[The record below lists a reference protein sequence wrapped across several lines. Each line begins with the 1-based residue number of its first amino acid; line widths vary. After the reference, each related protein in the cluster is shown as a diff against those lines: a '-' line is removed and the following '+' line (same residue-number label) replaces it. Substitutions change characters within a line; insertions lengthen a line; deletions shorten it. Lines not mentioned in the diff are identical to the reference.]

1 MNTPDL
7 YGRTRIT
14 DDDETIARLLDDV
27 SVPTLLCAMV
37 HITGDPAWIR
47 DEEIKPQGLFLN
59 IYDGFMSPEA
69 QAEARARALPH
80 ILAFRDSGGELPP
93 PPSAELVQE
102 MMAFVGCA
110 EIPDDTVPMM
120 LSELNLA
127 AEGVPSPEAPP
138 IAHGDF
144 PVVVIGCGQSGL
156 LAGIRLRETGIPFTI
171 IDKNAG
177 PGGTWWENS
186 YPGARVDVGS
196 HFYCYSFEPADHWT
210 EYFSQHAE
218 LRDYFVGVMH
228 KYGIDEHCRFE
239 TEVEA
244 ATYDEAAGTWT
255 VRVRAADGTVDE
267 LPARAVISAVG
278 SLNRPKLPDIPGID
292 DFDGPSFHSIR
303 WDHSVDVTGTR
314 FALVGAGATGF
325 QIAPTIADQVG
336 QLTVFQRTAQW
347 MFPNPNYHEPV
358 PDGMKWA
365 IRHLPYFGRWFRFLI
380 LWPGAGVDLSGPRID
395 PDWDDSDGLAVSQRN
410 KSTRDFFLG
419 FMAEQIGD
427 DPDLLAKITPDYP
440 ATGKRTLQDNGSWL
454 GCLKKDNVDLIRTG
468 IEHIEAGG
476 IRTTDGVLHEADVI
490 CYATGF
496 RHNDFLW
503 PMEITG
509 RDGQTLRAFWGDEPA
524 AYLGITMPGFPNL
537 FCMYGPG
544 TNLASGGSL
553 IFHSECQITYI
564 MQCIDK
570 LIADD
575 LTSIEPTSD
584 SYETYVAE
592 YRDEI
597 GQMVWSHWAVKNTH
611 YKNAKGDIHTLS
623 PWPLHVYQ
631 SWTRA
636 PDFEKFDLR

>member
-1 MNTPDL
+1 MSTPDL
-7 YGRTRIT
+7 YGRTPIT

-37 HITGDPAWIR
+37 HITGDPTWIR
-47 DEEIKPQGLFLN
+47 DEAIKPQGLFLN

-69 QAEARARALPH
+69 QTEARARALPH

-102 MMAFVGCA
+102 MMAFIGCA

-138 IAHGDF
+138 VAHGEF

-156 LAGIRLRETGIPFTI
+156 LAGIRLREAGIPFTI

-303 WDHSVDVTGTR
+303 WDHSVDVTGTK

-325 QIAPTIADQVG
+325 QIAPTIADQVE
-336 QLTVFQRTAQW
+336 QLNVFQRTAQW

-380 LWPGAGVDLSGPRID
+380 
-395 PDWDDSDGLAVSQRN
+395 
-410 KSTRDFFLG
+410 
-419 FMAEQIGD
+419 
-427 DPDLLAKITPDYP
+427 
-440 ATGKRTLQDNGSWL
+440 
-454 GCLKKDNVDLIRTG
+454 
-468 IEHIEAGG
+468 
-476 IRTTDGVLHEADVI
+476 
-490 CYATGF
+490 
-496 RHNDFLW
+496 
-503 PMEITG
+503 
-509 RDGQTLRAFWGDEPA
+509 
-524 AYLGITMPGFPNL
+524 
-537 FCMYGPG
+537 
-544 TNLASGGSL
+544 
-553 IFHSECQITYI
+553 
-564 MQCIDK
+564 
-570 LIADD
+570 
-575 LTSIEPTSD
+575 
-584 SYETYVAE
+584 
-592 YRDEI
+592 
-597 GQMVWSHWAVKNTH
+597 
-611 YKNAKGDIHTLS
+611 
-623 PWPLHVYQ
+623 
-631 SWTRA
+631 
-636 PDFEKFDLR
+636 

>member
-1 MNTPDL
+1 MSTPDL
-7 YGRTRIT
+7 YGRTPIT

-37 HITGDPAWIR
+37 HITGDPSWIR
-47 DEEIKPQGLFLN
+47 DEAIKPQGLFLN

-69 QAEARARALPH
+69 QTEARARALPH

-102 MMAFVGCA
+102 MMAFIGCA
-110 EIPDDTVPMM
+110 DIPDDTVPMM

-138 IAHGDF
+138 VAHGEF

-156 LAGIRLRETGIPFTI
+156 LAGIRLREAGIPFTI

-244 ATYDEAAGTWT
+244 ATFDEAAGTWT

-303 WDHSVDVTGTR
+303 WDHSVDVTGTQ

-325 QIAPTIADQVG
+325 QIAPTIADQVE
-336 QLTVFQRTAQW
+336 QLNVFQRTAQW

-468 IEHIEAGG
+468 IERIEAGG

-509 RDGQTLRAFWGDEPA
+509 RNGQTLRAFWGDEPA

-584 SYETYVAE
+584 AYDTYVAE
-592 YRDEI
+592 YRAEI

-631 SWTRA
+631 SWTRS